1 MPPGDVEPSS
11 DGTVTS
17 SDGTTVGYFQM
28 GRGDGLVLVH
38 GAGQTAESFR
48 TLATDL
54 SSRFTVFVPDRRGRG
69 RSPAY
74 GDFQGIRTEVAD
86 LEALLDTTGARY
98 VFGLSSGAVVAI
110 ETALVRP
117 DVAKLALYEPPLNHD
132 GITHDAWATRYE
144 RELAAGRLGGALV
157 ACLKGTSDRSA
168 FRLVPGFLL
177 AKVLDVAVRRT
188 AARPVPPGTFS
199 PRELVPTIHYD
210 IQTVTGAGGPLGRF
224 AVLSCQLLLLG
235 GSKSARQLTATLDDL
250 YRVLPCASRI
260 TIRGVGH
267 TAADNA
273 KQPDRVAAELLR
285 FFG

>member
-1 MPPGDVEPSS
+1 MPPGDIEPSS
-11 DGTVTS
+11 DGTVMS
-17 SDGTTVGYFQM
+17 SDGTTLGYFQM
-28 GRGDGLVLVH
+28 GQGDGVVLVH

-69 RSPAY
+69 RSPSY
-74 GDFQGIRTEVAD
+74 GDFQGLRTEVAD
-86 LEALLDTTGARY
+86 LEALLNATGAHY

-117 DVAKLALYEPPLNHD
+117 DVAKLALYEPPLNHH
-132 GITHDAWATRYE
+132 GIKHDTWAPRYE
-144 RELAAGRLGGALV
+144 RELAAGHLGSALV
-157 ACLKGTSDRSA
+157 ACLKGTSDRTV

-177 AKVLDVAVRRT
+177 AKVLDVAIRRT
-188 AARPVPPGTFS
+188 ADRPVPPGTFS

-210 IQTVTGAGGPLGRF
+210 VQTVIGATGPLDRY
-224 AVLSCQLLLLG
+224 AALSCQVLLLG
-235 GSKSARQLTATLDDL
+235 GSKSARKLTATLDDL
-250 YRVLPCASRI
+250 HRVLPGASRI